1 MMKIGVLILVCC
13 FALTGCEKQR
23 YSQIVGKVED
33 GSLKEVT
40 LYKTV
45 DGNIQSYAT
54 THVGP
59 DGTYGFL
66 FVPEQEGFYA
76 VGNDRIHFP
85 VWVKTGDVVGL
96 NLQGLTARLHGKNT
110 PENEMLYQWESIADS
125 TRIKAVLFEKVR
137 SNYKDFFPVFPDFVS
152 KAQDFQKK
160 VHSGN
165 KEFDEILK
173 KKIGYDV
180 NFYAIMFLQTP
191 RTEHPQ
197 REDWPDYYNRIVS
210 EEKFVN
216 DEVLQFPDG
225 YRILSAYASFYTR
238 LNPVQPK
245 GTGEFVESMLGAVK
259 DDRLKG
265 ELVMNTFSRS
275 LKSYDAFLEMQDRFG
290 RYLVTPS
297 LKARAEALGAKVYD
311 TKPGTVAADFTYPD
325 VTGKEVS
332 LSDFKGKVVVVDVWA
347 TWCGPCR
354 QELPS
359 LKKLE
364 KEMHGKG
371 VVFMGVSVDEEK
383 NKQKW
388 LDFVKTEQLQ
398 GVQLFASGWSKI
410 AKDYQIKA
418 IPRFMV
424 FDKEGKIVS
433 VDAPRPSNPALK
445 EMIEKALKK

>member
-1 MMKIGVLILVCC
+1 MMKIGLFVLMCC
-13 FALTGCEKQR
+13 LASIGCEERR
-23 YSQIVGKVED
+23 YSQIIGKVEE

-45 DGNIQSYAT
+45 DGSIQSYAT
-54 THVGP
+54 TRVGP
-59 DGTYGFL
+59 DGTYGFM
-66 FVPEQEGFYA
+66 FVPESEGFYA
-76 VGNDRIHFP
+76 VGTDRVHFP
-85 VWVKTGDVVGL
+85 VWLKAGDVVGL
-96 NLQGLTARLHGKNT
+96 NLQGVTAGLHGKNT
-110 PENEMLYQWESIADS
+110 PENEMLYQWERIADS
-125 TRIKAVLFEKVR
+125 MRIKAVLFEKVR
-137 SNYKDFFPVFPDFVS
+137 SNYKDFFPVFPEFVNKAEDFR
-152 KAQDFQKK
+152 KK
-160 VHSGN
+160 VKTGN
-165 KEFDEILK
+165 AGFDDILK

-180 NFYAIMFLQTP
+180 DFYALMFLQTP
-191 RTEHPQ
+191 RTVHPQ
-197 REDWPDYYNRIVS
+197 PEDWPEYYNRILS
-210 EEKFVN
+210 EEKFTN

-225 YRILSAYASFYTR
+225 YRMLSAYASFYIR
-238 LNPVQPK
+238 QHPAEIK
-245 GTGEFVESMLGAVK
+245 GTGDLVENMLRAVQ

-275 LKSYDAFLEMQDRFG
+275 LKSYDAFLNMQDRFG

-297 LKARAEALGAKVYD
+297 LKARADALGAKVYD
-311 TKPGTVAADFTYPD
+311 TKPGAVAADFTYPD

-364 KEMHGKG
+364 KEMHGKD

-383 NKQKW
+383 DKQKW
-388 LDFVKTEQLQ
+388 LDFVKKEQLQ

-445 EMIEKALKK
+445 EMIGKELKK

>member
-1 MMKIGVLILVCC
+1 
-13 FALTGCEKQR
+13 
-23 YSQIVGKVED
+23 
-33 GSLKEVT
+33 
-40 LYKTV
+40 
-45 DGNIQSYAT
+45 
-54 THVGP
+54 
-59 DGTYGFL
+59 
-66 FVPEQEGFYA
+66 
-76 VGNDRIHFP
+76 
-85 VWVKTGDVVGL
+85 
-96 NLQGLTARLHGKNT
+96 
-110 PENEMLYQWESIADS
+110 
-125 TRIKAVLFEKVR
+125 
-137 SNYKDFFPVFPDFVS
+137 
-152 KAQDFQKK
+152 
-160 VHSGN
+160 
-165 KEFDEILK
+165 
-173 KKIGYDV
+173 
-180 NFYAIMFLQTP
+180 
-191 RTEHPQ
+191 
-197 REDWPDYYNRIVS
+197 
-210 EEKFVN
+210 
-216 DEVLQFPDG
+216 
-225 YRILSAYASFYTR
+225 
-238 LNPVQPK
+238 
-245 GTGEFVESMLGAVK
+245 MLGAVK